1 MAPDDLI
8 DEGSGTELSGSQSDR
23 RTSLSTNRPDVLGVN
38 QLLESVKMICSSFLK
53 KHTSWHFDYILNQIF
68 MLLLENECVSSL

>member
-8 DEGSGTELSGSQSDR
+8 DEGSGTEQSGSQSDR

-53 KHTSWHFDYILNQIF
+53 KHS
-68 MLLLENECVSSL
+68 